1 MSLVYGGIEMIR
13 RYGVVLI
20 VCLVAVLFSGSL
32 ACGQNVIV
40 LDKVVAVIN
49 SEVITWSELY
59 KAMEFEASPA
69 VKALGEQERRKIFR
83 ENEAIFLEGLIN
95 MKLMLMAAKAAN
107 INVSEA
113 DVMETVRS
121 IKEKY
126 NLNDD
131 AFKAAIGKEGFTLDE
146 YKKKLLDQLTVSRM
160 IDMEVRSRII
170 VNDKEID
177 EYIQKNKDG
186 AADEGYVI
194 SMILVK
200 KSDEPARDEERAKA
214 AFAGIKAGKAF
225 ADVAREFSDDSSAR
239 AGGNLG
245 FLKKS
250 ELSTAYLEVLS
261 KMKEGETSEPF
272 QSGAGTHI
280 LKLEGARVFKSPAEF
295 RQAVKER
302 IFNEKNENA
311 YKAWVKGLRQSA
323 YVEIK

>member
-1 MSLVYGGIEMIR
+1 MIR

-20 VCLVAVLFSGSL
+20 LCLVAVLFSGSL
-32 ACGQNVIV
+32 AGGQNVVV

-69 VKALGEQERRKIFR
+69 VKALGEQERRKLFR
-83 ENEAIFLEGLIN
+83 ENEGIFLEGLIN

-107 INVSEA
+107 INVNEA
-113 DVMETVRS
+113 DVLETIRS

-146 YKKKLLDQLTVSRM
+146 YKKKLADQLAVSRI

-186 AADEGYVI
+186 AADEGYAI
-194 SMILVK
+194 SMILIR
-200 KSDEPARDEERAKA
+200 KSDDPARDEERAKA

-225 ADVAREFSDDSSAR
+225 ADVATEFSDDSSAR

-250 ELSTAYLEVLS
+250 ELSKAYLEVLS
-261 KMKEGETSEPF
+261 KLKEGETSEPF
-272 QSGAGTHI
+272 QSGAGIHI

-295 RQAVKER
+295 RQAVKDR
-302 IFNEKNENA
+302 IFSEKNDNA